1 MENNEESLHPN
12 WVALATVPFQRKVFI
27 KASEAIEAHEKAK
40 KDEIVRKR
48 QLEGSEAK
56 KFYQSVLNEPSTST
70 EPIQRP
76 KIQFKVKK
84 ANLQTKVKFRE
95 SDLLKAVEIDD
106 LEFVSQVISSHPEM
120 KDFKDNFGW
129 SLLMIASKAGS
140 EKVLH
145 FLKGQNADL
154 HITDKTGQDCISLA
168 KNKTIK
174 AILTGPKD
182 QKAKVKT
189 SKPKKSL
196 TNLNC
201 ELCNVEGLD
210 EDQYKAHLSS
220 TIHQYKEASNKDL
233 KVHYVIPE
241 ANRGFQMMLQSGW
254 ESNKGLGPQKD
265 GKLYPV
271 KTALKRNKH
280 GLGLEKTEKKVTHF
294 QSFDDTSVKNPKKDE
309 RVERA
314 QTMKKRLKD
323 KHKCKQIRKEVDFRR
338 EFM

>member
-1 MENNEESLHPN
+1 MDQDKVHPN

-27 KASEAIEAHEKAK
+27 KASEAFEKAK
-40 KDEIVRKR
+40 KDENVRKR
-48 QLEGSEAK
+48 QLEGFEAK
-56 KFYQSVLNEPSTST
+56 EFYQSVLSEPSTST
-70 EPIQRP
+70 KPKQRP
-76 KIQFKVKK
+76 KIQIKVGKK

-95 SDLLKAVEIDD
+95 SDLLKAVEYDD
-106 LEFVSQVISSHPEM
+106 IEFVSQVISSQPEM

-145 FLKGQNADL
+145 YLKGQNADL
-154 HITDKTGQDCISLA
+154 NVTDKTGQDCISLA

-174 AILTGPKD
+174 AILTGQKD
-182 QKAKVKT
+182 TKVKIKT
-189 SKPKKSL
+189 SKKAKL
-196 TNLNC
+196 ANLNC
-201 ELCNVEGLD
+201 DLCDVDGLD
-210 EDQYKAHLSS
+210 EDQYKAHLAS
-220 TIHQYKEASNKDL
+220 TVHQYKEGSNKDL

-271 KTALKRNKH
+271 KTALKRDKH
-280 GLGLEKTEKKVTHF
+280 GLGLDKTEKKVTHF
-294 QSFDDTSVKNPKKDE
+294 QSFDDTSVKNPKKEDE

-314 QTMKKRLKD
+314 QTMKKRLRD
-323 KHKCKQIRKEVDFRR
+323 KHKCKQTMKEVDFRR